1 VQSNRYEIAADG
13 KYYLDPYALDNN
25 KFTLKVQ
32 YDLDDGSLRSSSYL
46 FND

>member
-1 VQSNRYEIAADG
+1 VNSGRYETTADG
-13 KYYLDPYALDNN
+13 KYYLDPYSLDNN

-32 YDLDDGSLRSSSYL
+32 YDLTDGSLRPSSYL